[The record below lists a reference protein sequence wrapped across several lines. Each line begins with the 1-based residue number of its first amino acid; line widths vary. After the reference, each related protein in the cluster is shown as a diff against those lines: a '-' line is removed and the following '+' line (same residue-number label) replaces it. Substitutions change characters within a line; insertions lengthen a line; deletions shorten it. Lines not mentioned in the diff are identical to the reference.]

1 MANATTPPT
10 TPKVDQSPF
19 VALRQRLDE
28 LIDACEIACNG
39 GHNSAFD
46 LGELQDLDELTLS
59 MWVTADLWRS
69 SLDCHLDQLDVVAAT
84 ATPTTTGAAQ
94 DAPPEPAPIVRD
106 AAELPP
112 AKGTPY
118 WLS

>member
-28 LIDACEIACNG
+28 LIDACEVAVNG
-39 GHNSAFD
+39 NHNSAFD
-46 LGELQDLDELTLS
+46 LEELTNLDELALS
-59 MWVTADLWRS
+59 MWTTADLWRGKLLYD
-69 SLDCHLDQLDVVAAT
+69 LDELDVVAAT
-84 ATPTTTGAAQ
+84 ARPTTTGAAQ

-106 AAELPP
+106 AALPP